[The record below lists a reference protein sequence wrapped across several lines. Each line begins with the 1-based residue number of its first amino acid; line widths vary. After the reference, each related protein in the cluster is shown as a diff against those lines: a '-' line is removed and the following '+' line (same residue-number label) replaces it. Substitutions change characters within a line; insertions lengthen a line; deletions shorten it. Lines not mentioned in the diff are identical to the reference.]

1 MALSTY
7 VELQASVASWLAR
20 SDLTTPIVDMIR
32 MCEAEFNRTLRCR
45 EMEQR
50 AYATATE
57 YMAMPTG
64 YLEMRSIQLN
74 ETPKVA
80 LEMVAPEI
88 LDANYSSASGEP
100 RVYCL
105 LANQIQLGPAPD
117 GTYTVEIDYY
127 EVIPPL
133 ASNTTNWLLTAYP
146 DLYLYGSL
154 LRAGGYLRD
163 PQLLGGFQQAYGEVM
178 RQLVTSDRRARW
190 SGSRLAVRPA

>member
-7 VELQASVASWLAR
+7 TELQASVASWLAR
-20 SDLTTPIVDMIR
+20 SDLTTQIVDCIR
-32 MCEAEFNRTLRCR
+32 MCEAEFNRVLRCR

-57 YMAMPTG
+57 YMAMPAG
-64 YLEMRSIQLN
+64 YLELRNIQLN
-74 ETPKVA
+74 ETPKIP
-80 LEMVAPEI
+80 LDMVAPDFM
-88 LDANYSSASGEP
+88 DANYSGATGQP
-100 RVYCL
+100 VVYCL

-117 GTYTVEIDYY
+117 STYTVEIDYY

-133 ASNTTNWLLTAYP
+133 ASNSSNWLLTAYP

-154 LRAGGYLRD
+154 LRGGGYLRD
-163 PQLLGGFQQAYGEVM
+163 PQLLGGFQQAYDATL

-190 SGSRLAVRPA
+190 SGSRMAVRPA